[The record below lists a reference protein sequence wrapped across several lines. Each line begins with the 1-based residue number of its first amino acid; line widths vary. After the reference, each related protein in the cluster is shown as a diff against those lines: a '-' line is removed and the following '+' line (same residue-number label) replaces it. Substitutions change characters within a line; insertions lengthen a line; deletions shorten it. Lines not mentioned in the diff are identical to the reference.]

1 MRIPRS
7 NAQAFK
13 KALQKLFFGCL
24 DIVSILVGKCTPV
37 GSVESVVIGGYGF
50 KPRRVMSIVV

>member
-1 MRIPRS
+1 MQFV
-7 NAQAFK
+7 NM
-13 KALQKLFFGCL
+13 CL